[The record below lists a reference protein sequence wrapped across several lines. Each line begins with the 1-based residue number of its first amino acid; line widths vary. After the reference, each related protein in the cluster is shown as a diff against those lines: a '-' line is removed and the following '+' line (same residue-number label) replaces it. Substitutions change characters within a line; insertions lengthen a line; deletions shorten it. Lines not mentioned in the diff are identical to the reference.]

1 MNSGYRQ
8 NSPVNN
14 SHDGRRK
21 ASPPKDPLAG
31 SETGDL
37 VQDRPEGLD
46 LGLRA
51 NLFQAV
57 AILACSGVGAC
68 IGYQLTDDAPWLAA
82 SAGGLLGMV
91 LGAFASGFVLM
102 FRPRR
107 RITLAAATIKCEQ
120 LRRRLIFAA
129 VLCAFLVFGM
139 VYVVSVLGHD
149 DSPWA
154 FVTCVAWLCLAV
166 GVGAYAKGRAWRLR
180 QLRDSLQDVR
190 RHHRN

>member
-1 MNSGYRQ
+1 MNSGCRQ
-8 NSPVNN
+8 NSPANN

-21 ASPPKDPLAG
+21 TSPPKDSLADN
-31 SETGDL
+31 ETGDL
-37 VQDRPEGLD
+37 LQDSPEGLD
-46 LGLRA
+46 LGLRV

-68 IGYQLTDDAPWLAA
+68 LGYQLTDDASWLAA
-82 SAGGLLGMV
+82 LAGGVIGMV

-107 RITLAAATIKCEQ
+107 WITLAAATIKCEQ

-129 VLCAFLVFGM
+129 VLCALLVFGTI
-139 VYVVSVLGHD
+139 YVISVLGHD
-149 DSPWA
+149 DSPWV
-154 FVTCVAWLCLAV
+154 FVTCVVWLCLAV
-166 GVGAYAKGRAWRLR
+166 GVGAYARGLAWRLR